1 MRKTALAALLC
12 GGVLHAADA
21 SLILHNGK
29 VITADAKFTIREAV
43 AIGGNRVLAVGTS
56 KEILDRHRGAKTEV
70 IDLKGKTVLPGLI
83 DAHVHALESGLS
95 EWRGPLPPFDS
106 IAAIQEYVRARA
118 WVTPR
123 GEWIV
128 VPRTLP
134 PRLKEM
140 RMPTR
145 ADLDVTTEH
154 PVAFDGSYVWSANT
168 VALRVSG
175 ITRETPNPPGG
186 EIVKGPDGEPN
197 GILRNAAHLLKGVR
211 RAAPYTEEER
221 LKALEL
227 MLREYRRAGLT
238 CIHDR
243 AVTPAEVALFEKLK
257 AEGRLPVRTVLT
269 WRLATRGPVEEIV
282 REIESRPWRTNL
294 GDEWLKFGAFKVT
307 LDGGQSVGTAYQR
320 MPYGPFGRQLY
331 GQTDPD
337 ARGTLFV
344 EPGKLLRILRAARN
358 KGWALTAH
366 AQGGAAI
373 DVLLDVFEQLD
384 REKPIAPT
392 RSHVMHGSMQ
402 SPESLDRMKRLGIAA
417 DVQPGWLHFD
427 APALERVFGQK
438 NLRWFFPMRGYLDR
452 GIPAA
457 GGSDHMLGHDKNR
470 SVNPYNPFFGMWMT
484 LTRRTTENRTLFPE
498 ERVTREEAI
507 RMWTTWAAW
516 LHFSEKE
523 QGSIEPGKLAD
534 LVVIDRD
541 ILTCP
546 EDEIRRIEP
555 LMVVLDGR
563 IVERKTAA
571 FPGAEGFGAETPGGR
586 GGRVLVVRNLA
597 DSGPGSLRE
606 ALKTKG
612 PRIVVFAVSGI
623 IDLKS
628 PLRVTEPY
636 LTLAGQSAP
645 GMGVCL
651 RGEGLR
657 IETHDVVVRHLRSRP
672 GEGLGREVD
681 AVSVGGAAKR
691 VVLDHCSATWS
702 VDEALSP
709 SGAIRDVTVQWCLIG
724 EALRRSVHSKGEHG
738 YGSLVR
744 AAGGVTL
751 HHNLWVKN
759 TARNPRLGDNYGRP
773 PWPVFDVRNNV
784 MALWGAVCSGMT
796 GDRLRANYAGNY
808 LKPGPESVRRAPIV
822 LTNGADVEYYLEG
835 NLVEGWPEFWP
846 NDSRFFTPQEAE
858 GRRLFRLAAEPFE
871 APALATMDARTAYEA
886 VLAGAGATRPRRD
899 AVDERLVE
907 EVRRGNGRII
917 DHTREAG
924 GWPEYA
930 QAEAPPDT
938 DLDGMPDGWERRMGL
953 DPRDPGD
960 AAADRDGDG
969 YTNIEEYLNALAD
982 GKARVADFLEGRD
995 KTHGI
1000 SAGTRSGNDVQPGDR
1015 IR

>member
-1 MRKTALAALLC
+1 MPFLALAALLALP
-12 GGVLHAADA
+12 VQAAEAD
-21 SLILHNGK
+21 LILHNGR
-29 VITADAKFTIREAV
+29 ILTADAKFSIREAV
-43 AIGGNRVLAVGTS
+43 AIRGNRFVAVGAS
-56 KEILDRHRGAKTEV
+56 KEILEKFRGPRTTL
-70 IDLKGKTVLPGLI
+70 IDLGGRTVLPGLI

-95 EWRGPLPPFDS
+95 ELRGPLPPLDS
-106 IAAIQEYVRARA
+106 IAAIQDYIRARA
-118 WVTPR
+118 RATPK
-123 GEWIV
+123 GQWIV

-145 ADLDVTTEH
+145 EDLDVTLDH
-154 PVAFDGSYVWSANT
+154 PVAFDASYVWSANT
-168 VALRVSG
+168 LALKISG
-175 ITRETPNPPGG
+175 ITRSTPDPPGG

-197 GILRNAAHLLKGVR
+197 GILRNAAHLLKGVT
-211 RAAPYTEEER
+211 RAAPFTEEEKLR
-221 LKALEL
+221 ALEL

-238 CIHDR
+238 CVHDR
-243 AVTPAEVALFEKLK
+243 AVTPEDVALFERLK
-257 AEGRLPVRTVLT
+257 KEGRLPVRTVMT
-269 WRLATRGPVEEIV
+269 WRLPTNRPVEELV

-337 ARGTLFV
+337 ARGMLFV
-344 EPGKLLRILRAARN
+344 GPDKLLAVMRAARN
-358 KGWALTAH
+358 KGWSLTAH

-373 DVLLDVFEQLD
+373 DVLLDVFEALD
-384 REKPIAPT
+384 RERPIAPT

-427 APALERVFGQK
+427 APALERVFGEK

-457 GGSDHMLGHDKNR
+457 GGSDHMLGHDR
-470 SVNPYNPFFGMWMT
+470 DRAVNPYNPFFGMWMT
-484 LTRRTTENRTLFPE
+484 ITRRTAEGKVLFPE
-498 ERVTREEAI
+498 EKVTREEAI

-516 LHFSEKE
+516 LHFSEKT

-546 EDEIRRIEP
+546 EDDIRRIEP
-555 LMVVLDGR
+555 LMVVLDGK
-563 IVERKTAA
+563 IVERKIPA
-571 FPGAEGFGAETPGGR
+571 FPGAEGFGADTPGGR
-586 GGRVLVVRNLA
+586 GGRVIVVRNLN

-606 ALKTKG
+606 AVETEG

-628 PLRVTEPY
+628 PLRVMEPY

-645 GMGVCL
+645 APGVCL

-681 AVSVGGAAKR
+681 AISIGGAARR

-709 SGAIRDVTVQWCLIG
+709 SGAIGDVTVQWCLIG

-796 GDRLRANYAGNY
+796 GDRLQANYVGNY
-808 LKPGPESVRRAPIV
+808 LKPGPESVRRPPIV
-822 LTNGADVEYYLEG
+822 LTQTADVEFYLSG
-835 NLVEGWPEFWP
+835 NLVEGWPEFAE
-846 NDSRFFTPQEAE
+846 NDGRFFTPQEAG
-858 GRRLFRLAAEPFE
+858 GRPLFRLAAAPFP
-871 APALATMDARTAYEA
+871 APPVRTSPARQAYEE
-886 VLAGAGATRPRRD
+886 VLAGAGATRPVRD
-899 AVDERLVE
+899 AVDARLVE
-907 EVRRGNGRII
+907 EVRRGAGRII
-917 DHTREAG
+917 DSTREAG
-924 GWPEYA
+924 GWPDYGA
-930 QAEAPPDT
+930 AAAPPDA
-938 DLDGMPDGWERRMGL
+938 DSDGMPDVWERARGF
-953 DPRDPGD
+953 DPRDPAD

-982 GKARVADFLEGRD
+982 GRADAMTQGKGSANANAVSAR
-995 KTHGI
+995 
-1000 SAGTRSGNDVQPGDR
+1000 TRSGNHVEPR
-1015 IR
+1015 HRVR

>member
-1 MRKTALAALLC
+1 MLC
-12 GGVLHAADA
+12 GILHATDA

-43 AIGGNRVLAVGTS
+43 AIGGNRVLATGLS
-56 KEILDRHRGAKTEV
+56 REILGKYRGPKTEV

-95 EWRGPLPPFDS
+95 EFRGPLPPFDS
-106 IAAIQEYVRARA
+106 IAAIQDYVRARA
-118 WVTPR
+118 RVMPK

-145 ADLDVTTEH
+145 EDLDVTADH

-168 VALRVSG
+168 VALRISG
-175 ITRETPNPPGG
+175 ITRDSPNPPGG

-197 GILRNAAHLLKGVR
+197 GILRNAAHLLKGVT
-211 RAAPYTEEER
+211 RAAPYTDEEK

-227 MLREYRRAGLT
+227 MLRLYRRAGLT
-238 CIHDR
+238 AVHDR
-243 AVTPAEVALFEKLK
+243 AVTPTEVALFERLK

-269 WRLATRGPVEEIV
+269 WRLATAAPVEDLV

-320 MPYGPFGRQLY
+320 MPYGPFGKQLY
-331 GQTDPD
+331 GQTNPD

-344 EPGKLLRILRAARN
+344 EPAKLLRIMRAARD

-366 AQGGAAI
+366 AQGGGAI

-384 REKPIAPT
+384 REKPIAPS

-427 APALERVFGQK
+427 APALERVFGEK

-484 LTRRTTENRTLFPE
+484 VTRRTTEGKTLFPE

-516 LHFSEKE
+516 LNFSEKE

-546 EDEIRRIEP
+546 EDEIRAIEP
-555 LMVVLDGR
+555 LMVVLDGK
-563 IVERKTAA
+563 IVERKIAA

-606 ALKTKG
+606 AIETKG

-623 IDLKS
+623 IDLKA

-645 GMGVCL
+645 GMGIWL

-657 IETHDVVVRHLRSRP
+657 IETHDAVVRHLRSRP

-681 AVSVGGAAKR
+681 AISVGGAARR

-709 SGAIRDVTVQWCLIG
+709 SGAIGDVTVQWCLIG
-724 EALRRSVHSKGEHG
+724 ESLRKSVHSKGEHG

-773 PWPVFDVRNNV
+773 PWPSFDVRNNV

-796 GDRLRANYAGNY
+796 GDRMRVNYIGNY
-808 LKPGPESVRRAPIV
+808 LKPGPESLRRAPIV
-822 LTNGADVEYYLEG
+822 LTKNADIEFYLGG
-835 NLVEGWPEFWP
+835 NFVEGWPEFDQ
-846 NDSRFFTPQEAE
+846 NDGRYFTPLEAE
-858 GRRLFRLAAEPFE
+858 GRRLFRLSSRPFP
-871 APALATMDARTAYEA
+871 APAVTVSDARTAYEA

-899 AVDERLVE
+899 AVDERIVA
-907 EVRRGNGRII
+907 EVRRGDGRII
-917 DHTREAG
+917 DHTREIG
-924 GWPEYA
+924 GWPQYPPA
-930 QAEAPPDT
+930 PTPPDS
-938 DLDGMPDGWERRMGL
+938 DDDGMPDRWERQRGL
-953 DPRDPGD
+953 DPGNPAD

-969 YTNIEEYLNALAD
+969 YTNIEEYLNALAE
-982 GKARVADFLEGRD
+982 GLARPEDFLEGREL
-995 KTHGI
+995 THGL
-1000 SAGTRSGNDVQPGDR
+1000 SAGTRSGNHFESR
-1015 IR
+1015 HRLR

>member
-1 MRKTALAALLC
+1 MKALALAAACALPLF
-12 GGVLHAADA
+12 AAEAD
-21 SLILHNGK
+21 LILHNGRILT
-29 VITADAKFTIREAV
+29 VDAKFSIREAV

-56 KEILDRHRGAKTEV
+56 KEVLGKFRGARTTV
-70 IDLKGKTVLPGLI
+70 IDLQGKTVLPGLI
-83 DAHVHALESGLS
+83 DAHLHALESGLS
-95 EWRGPLPPFDS
+95 ELRGPLPSFDS
-106 IAAIQEYVRARA
+106 IAAIQDYIRARA
-118 WVTPR
+118 RVTPK
-123 GEWIV
+123 GAWIV

-145 ADLDVTTEH
+145 EDLDVTLDH
-154 PVAFDGSYVWSANT
+154 PVAFDGSYVWAANT
-168 VALRVSG
+168 MALKISG
-175 ITRETPNPPGG
+175 ITRDTPNPPGG

-197 GILRNAAHLLKGVR
+197 GILRNASHLLKGVSR
-211 RAAPYTEEER
+211 TAPYSEEEK
-221 LKALEL
+221 LKALEI

-238 CIHDR
+238 AIHDGG
-243 AVTPAEVALFEKLK
+243 VTPAEVALFEKLK
-257 AEGRLPVRTVLT
+257 AGGRLPVRTVLT
-269 WRLATRGPVEEIV
+269 WRVATARPVEEIV
-282 REIESRPWRTNL
+282 REIELSPWRTNL

-331 GQTDPD
+331 GQTNPD

-344 EPGKLLRILRAARN
+344 ERDKLLAIMRAARN
-358 KGWALTAH
+358 KGWSLTAH
-366 AQGGAAI
+366 AQGGGAI
-373 DVLLDVFEQLD
+373 DTLLDVFEALD

-392 RSHVMHGSMQ
+392 RSHVIHGSMQ
-402 SPESLDRMKRLGIAA
+402 NPESLDRMKRLGIAA
-417 DVQPGWLHFD
+417 NVQPGWLHYD
-427 APALERVFGQK
+427 APALERVFGER

-484 LTRRTTENRTLFPE
+484 ITRRTTEGKALFPE

-516 LHFSEKE
+516 LQFSEKE

-541 ILTCP
+541 ILTCA
-546 EDEIRRIEP
+546 EDEIRAIEP
-555 LMVVLDGR
+555 LMVILDGK
-563 IVERKTAA
+563 IVERKLPA

-586 GGRVLVVRNLA
+586 GGRVLVVRSLA

-606 ALKTKG
+606 AVETKG

-623 IDLKS
+623 IDLRT

-651 RGEGLR
+651 RGDGLR

-672 GEGLGREVD
+672 GEALGREVD
-681 AVSVGGAAKR
+681 AISVGGAARR
-691 VVLDHCSATWS
+691 VVIDHCSAAWS

-709 SGAIRDVTVQWCLIG
+709 SGAIAGVTVQWCLIG
-724 EALRRSVHSKGEHG
+724 EALRKSVHSKGEHG

-744 AAGGVTL
+744 ANGGVTL

-796 GDRLRANYAGNY
+796 GDRLMANYVGNY
-808 LKPGPESVRRAPIV
+808 LKPGPESIRRPPIV
-822 LTNGADVEYYLEG
+822 LTQRADVEYYLAG
-835 NLVEGWPEFWP
+835 NIIEGWPEFTE
-846 NDSRFFTPQEAE
+846 NDGRYFTPQEAG
-858 GRRLFRLAAEPFE
+858 GRRLFRLVPAPFP
-871 APALATMDARTAYEA
+871 APPVRTTGVLEAYEA
-886 VLAGAGATRPRRD
+886 VLAGAGATRPARD
-899 AVDERLVE
+899 AVDARIIA
-907 EVRRGNGRII
+907 EVRRGGGRIV

-924 GWPEYA
+924 GWPEYPA
-930 QAEAPPDT
+930 AAAPPDA
-938 DLDGMPDGWERRMGL
+938 DADGMPDAWEKARGL
-953 DPRDPGD
+953 DPRNAAD

-969 YTNIEEYLNALAD
+969 YTNIEEYLNALAA
-982 GKARVADFLEGRD
+982 GQARANDYLEGN
-995 KTHGI
+995 TI
-1000 SAGTRSGNDVQPGDR
+1000 SHAVSTRTRSGNHVQPGHR
-1015 IR
+1015 LH

>member
-1 MRKTALAALLC
+1 MKALALAAACALPLF
-12 GGVLHAADA
+12 AAEAD
-21 SLILHNGK
+21 LILHNGRILT
-29 VITADAKFTIREAV
+29 VDAKFSIREAV

-56 KEILDRHRGAKTEV
+56 KEVLGKFRGARTAL
-70 IDLKGKTVLPGLI
+70 IDLQGKTVLPGLI
-83 DAHVHALESGLS
+83 DAHLHALESGLS
-95 EWRGPLPPFDS
+95 ELRGPLPPFDS
-106 IAAIQEYVRARA
+106 IAAIQDYIRARA
-118 WVTPR
+118 RVTPK
-123 GEWIV
+123 GAWIV

-145 ADLDVTTEH
+145 EDLDVTLDH
-154 PVAFDGSYVWSANT
+154 PAAFDGSYVWAANT
-168 VALRVSG
+168 MALKISG
-175 ITRETPNPPGG
+175 ITRDTPDPPGG

-197 GILRNAAHLLKGVR
+197 GILRNASHLLKGVSR
-211 RAAPYTEEER
+211 TAPYSEEEK
-221 LKALEL
+221 LKALEI

-238 CIHDR
+238 AIHDGG
-243 AVTPAEVALFEKLK
+243 VTPAEVALFEKLK
-257 AEGRLPVRTVLT
+257 AGGRLPVRTVLT
-269 WRLATRGPVEEIV
+269 WRVATARPVEEIV
-282 REIESRPWRTNL
+282 REIELSPWRTNL

-331 GQTDPD
+331 GQTNPD

-344 EPGKLLRILRAARN
+344 ERDKLLAIMRAARN
-358 KGWALTAH
+358 KGWSLTAH
-366 AQGGAAI
+366 AQGGGAI
-373 DVLLDVFEQLD
+373 DTLLDVFEALD

-392 RSHVMHGSMQ
+392 RSHVIHGSMQ
-402 SPESLDRMKRLGIAA
+402 NPESLDRMKRLGIAA
-417 DVQPGWLHFD
+417 NVQPGWLHYD
-427 APALERVFGQK
+427 APALERVFGER

-484 LTRRTTENRTLFPE
+484 ITRRTTEGKALFPE

-516 LHFSEKE
+516 LQFSEKE

-541 ILTCP
+541 ILTCA
-546 EDEIRRIEP
+546 EDEIRAIEP
-555 LMVVLDGR
+555 LMVILDGK
-563 IVERKTAA
+563 IVERKLPA

-586 GGRVLVVRNLA
+586 GGRVLVVRSLA

-606 ALKTKG
+606 AVETKG

-623 IDLKS
+623 IDLRT

-651 RGEGLR
+651 RGDGLR

-672 GEGLGREVD
+672 GEALGREVD
-681 AVSVGGAAKR
+681 AISVGGAARR
-691 VVLDHCSATWS
+691 VVIDHCSAAWS

-709 SGAIRDVTVQWCLIG
+709 SGAIAGVTVQWCLIG
-724 EALRRSVHSKGEHG
+724 EALRKSVHSKGGHG

-744 AAGGVTL
+744 ANGGVTL
-751 HHNLWVKN
+751 HHNLWAKN

-796 GDRLRANYAGNY
+796 GDRLMANYVGNY
-808 LKPGPESVRRAPIV
+808 LKPGPESIRRPPIV
-822 LTNGADVEYYLEG
+822 LTQRADVEYYLAG
-835 NLVEGWPEFWP
+835 NIIEGWPEFAE
-846 NDSRFFTPQEAE
+846 NDGRYFTPPEAG
-858 GRRLFRLAAEPFE
+858 GRRLFRLVPAPFP
-871 APALATMDARTAYEA
+871 APPVRTTGAREAYEA
-886 VLAGAGATRPRRD
+886 VLAGAGATRPARD
-899 AVDERLVE
+899 AVDARIIA
-907 EVRRGNGRII
+907 EVRRGGGRIV

-924 GWPEYA
+924 GWPEYPA
-930 QAEAPPDT
+930 AAAPPDA
-938 DLDGMPDGWERRMGL
+938 DADGMPDAWEKARGL
-953 DPRDPGD
+953 DPRNAAD

-969 YTNIEEYLNALAD
+969 YTNIEEYLNALAA
-982 GKARVADFLEGRD
+982 GQARANDYLEGN
-995 KTHGI
+995 TI
-1000 SAGTRSGNDVQPGDR
+1000 SHAVSTRTRSGNHVQPGHR
-1015 IR
+1015 LH

>member
-1 MRKTALAALLC
+1 MRKLALAAMLAGLLS
-12 GGVLHAADA
+12 GADA
-21 SLILHNGK
+21 DLILHNGK
-29 VITADAKFTIREAV
+29 VVTVDAKFTVREAV

-56 KEILDRHRGAKTEV
+56 KEVLKKFRGPRTTV
-70 IDLKGKTVLPGLI
+70 IDLRGKTVLPGLI

-95 EWRGPLPPFDS
+95 ELRGPLPPFDS
-106 IAAIQEYVRARA
+106 IAAIQDYVRARA
-118 WVTPR
+118 RVTPK
-123 GEWIV
+123 GEWII

-145 ADLDVTTEH
+145 EDLDVTADH
-154 PVAFDGSYVWSANT
+154 PVAFDGSYVWAANT
-168 VALRVSG
+168 MALRISG
-175 ITRETPNPPGG
+175 ITRSTPNPPGG

-197 GILRNAAHLLKGVR
+197 GILRNASHLLKGVSR
-211 RAAPYTEEER
+211 TAPYSEEEK

-238 CIHDR
+238 AVHDR
-243 AVTPAEVALFEKLK
+243 AVTPAEAALFERLK

-269 WRLATRGPVEEIV
+269 WRVSTARPTEEIV
-282 REIESRPWRTNL
+282 REIESSPWRTNL

-344 EPGKLLRILRAARN
+344 EPGKLLAIMRAARN
-358 KGWALTAH
+358 KGWSLTAH
-366 AQGGAAI
+366 AQGGGAI
-373 DVLLDVFEQLD
+373 DTLLDVFEALD
-384 REKPIAPT
+384 KEKPIAPT

-402 SPESLDRMKRLGIAA
+402 NPGSLDRMKRLGIAA

-427 APALERVFGQK
+427 APALERVFGER

-457 GGSDHMLGHDKNR
+457 GGSDHMLFHDKNR
-470 SVNPYNPFFGMWMT
+470 GVNPYNPFFGMWMT
-484 LTRRTTENRTLFPE
+484 ITRRTTEGKVLFPE

-546 EDEIRRIEP
+546 EDEIRAIEP

-563 IVERKTAA
+563 IVERSIAA
-571 FPGAEGFGAETPGGR
+571 FPGAEGFGAQTPGGR
-586 GGRVLVVRNLA
+586 GGRVLVVRNLN

-606 ALKTKG
+606 AIEAKG
-612 PRIVVFAVSGI
+612 PRIVVFAASGTI
-623 IDLKS
+623 RLNS

-645 GMGVCL
+645 GAGVCL

-672 GEGLGREVD
+672 GEELGREVD
-681 AVSVGGAAKR
+681 AISVGGAARR
-691 VVLDHCSATWS
+691 VVLDHCSASWS

-709 SGAIRDVTVQWCLIG
+709 SGAISDVTVQWCLIG
-724 EALRRSVHSKGEHG
+724 ESLRKSVHSKGEHG

-744 AAGGVTL
+744 ASGGVTL

-773 PWPVFDVRNNV
+773 PWPLFDVRNNV

-796 GDRLRANYAGNY
+796 GDRLRANYVGNY
-808 LKPGPESVRRAPIV
+808 LKPGPESVRRPPVV
-822 LTNGADVEYYLEG
+822 LTQSADVEYFLAD
-835 NLVEGWPEFWP
+835 NVVEGWPEFTE
-846 NDSRFFTPQEAE
+846 NDGRFFTPQEAG
-858 GRRLFRLAAEPFE
+858 GRRLYRLARTPFP
-871 APALATMDARTAYEA
+871 APPVRTTAARQAYEA
-886 VLAGAGATRPRRD
+886 VLAGAGAVRPVRD
-899 AVDERLVE
+899 AVDERIVD
-907 EVRRGNGRII
+907 EVRRGTGRII
-917 DHTREAG
+917 DSTRQVG
-924 GWPEYA
+924 GWPRYGPA
-930 QAEAPPDT
+930 QAPPDA
-938 DLDGMPDGWERRMGL
+938 DSDGMPDSWEAARGL
-953 DPRDPGD
+953 DPRNGAD

-969 YTNIEEYLNALAD
+969 YTNIEEYLNALAE
-982 GKARVADFLEGRD
+982 GQARVEDFLEGNR
-995 KTHGI
+995 I
-1000 SAGTRSGNDVQPGDR
+1000 SHAVSARTRPGNHIQPR
-1015 IR
+1015 HRLH

>member
-1 MRKTALAALLC
+1 MKRLALAPVLALPLF
-12 GGVLHAADA
+12 AAQAD
-21 SLILHNGK
+21 LILHNGK
-29 VITADAKFTIREAV
+29 VVTADAKFSIREAV

-56 KEILDRHRGAKTEV
+56 KEVLGKFRGARTTV
-70 IDLKGKTVLPGLI
+70 IDLQGKTVLPGLI

-95 EWRGPLPPFDS
+95 ELHGPLPPFDS
-106 IAAIQEYVRARA
+106 IAAIQDYIRARA
-118 WVTPR
+118 RATPK
-123 GEWIV
+123 GAWIV

-145 ADLDVTTEH
+145 EDLDVTLDH
-154 PVAFDGSYVWSANT
+154 PVAFDGSYVWAANT
-168 VALRVSG
+168 MALQISG
-175 ITRETPNPPGG
+175 ITRSTPNPAGG

-197 GILRNAAHLLKGVR
+197 GILRNASHLLKGVSR
-211 RAAPYTEEER
+211 TAPYSAEEKLR
-221 LKALEL
+221 ALEI

-238 CIHDR
+238 AIHDR

-269 WRLATRGPVEEIV
+269 WRVGTARPVEEIV
-282 REIESRPWRTNL
+282 REIESSPWRTNL

-331 GQTDPD
+331 GQTNPD

-344 EPGKLLRILRAARN
+344 EPGKLLAILRAARN
-358 KGWALTAH
+358 KGWSLTAH
-366 AQGGAAI
+366 AQGGGAI
-373 DVLLDVFEQLD
+373 DTLLDVFEALD

-402 SPESLDRMKRLGIAA
+402 SPESLDRMKRLGVAA
-417 DVQPGWLHFD
+417 DVQPGWLHYD
-427 APALERVFGQK
+427 APALERVFGER

-457 GGSDHMLGHDKNR
+457 GGSDHMLFHDKDR
-470 SVNPYNPFFGMWMT
+470 GVNPYNPFFGMWMT
-484 LTRRTTENRTLFPE
+484 ITRRTTEGKVLFPE

-555 LMVVLDGR
+555 VMVVLDGR
-563 IVERKTAA
+563 IVERNIAA
-571 FPGAEGFGAETPGGR
+571 FPGAEGFGANTPGGR
-586 GGRVLVVRNLA
+586 GGRVLVVRNLN

-606 ALKTKG
+606 AVETKG

-623 IDLKS
+623 LDLRT

-672 GEGLGREVD
+672 GEWLGKEVD
-681 AVSVGGAAKR
+681 AISIGGAAKR
-691 VVLDHCSATWS
+691 VVLDHCSASWS

-709 SGAIRDVTVQWCLIG
+709 SGAISGVTVQWCLIG
-724 EALRRSVHSKGEHG
+724 EALRKSVHSKGEHG

-744 AAGGVTL
+744 ASGGVTL

-759 TARNPRLGDNYGRP
+759 TARNPRLGDHYGRP

-796 GDRLRANYAGNY
+796 GDRLMANYVGNY
-808 LKPGPESVRRAPIV
+808 LKPGPESVRRPPIV
-822 LTNGADVEYYLEG
+822 LTQAADVEYYLAD
-835 NLVEGWPEFWP
+835 NFVEGWPEFTV
-846 NDSRFFTPQEAE
+846 NDGRYFTPQEAG
-858 GRRLFRLAAEPFE
+858 GRRLFRLVPAPFP
-871 APALATMDARTAYEA
+871 APPVRTTTAREAYEA
-886 VLAGAGATRPRRD
+886 VLAGAGATRPARD
-899 AVDERLVE
+899 AVDARLVE
-907 EVRRGNGRII
+907 EVRLGTGRIV
-917 DHTREAG
+917 DSTREAG
-924 GWPEYA
+924 GWPEYRPA
-930 QAEAPPDT
+930 PAPPDA
-938 DLDGMPDGWERRMGL
+938 DSDGMPDAWEKARGL
-953 DPRDPGD
+953 DPRNAAD

-969 YTNIEEYLNALAD
+969 YTNIEEYLNALA
-982 GKARVADFLEGRD
+982 GGQARVEDFLEGNRIP
-995 KTHGI
+995 HAV
-1000 SAGTRSGNDVQPGDR
+1000 SART
-1015 IR
+1015 